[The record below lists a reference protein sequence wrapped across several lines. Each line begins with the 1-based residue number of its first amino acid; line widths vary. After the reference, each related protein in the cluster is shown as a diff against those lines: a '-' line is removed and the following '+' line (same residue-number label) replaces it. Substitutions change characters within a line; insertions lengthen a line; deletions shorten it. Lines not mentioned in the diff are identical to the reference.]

1 MVGESR
7 IISRVYIF
15 VVEREARMASFECE
29 SVIRG
34 YHKLSTNQFGWP
46 AIYGETYNCVREA
59 GRNIFGS
66 FAVAGSGC
74 CNDRLFPLLL

>member
-15 VVEREARMASFECE
+15 VVEHEARMASFECE

-46 AIYGETYNCVREA
+46 AIFGETYNCVREA
-59 GRNIFGS
+59 GNIFGP
-66 FAVAGSGC
+66 FAVAGSGY